1 VKATLSIP
9 SIQLPQVPSFSISN
23 EIPTVRVPFLSL
35 LLEPRPLRKWF
46 FIWGFCLY
54 LVFCFGC
61 FFALEQPRLNHDTFI
76 RFGADSPTYW
86 DGVEYRSQ
94 HSESGTVLVS
104 FTGNLLG
111 PVLIGTL
118 FRTGFAVACFN
129 IVLFFFAVEVACTIP
144 GVDRYRL
151 LFLLAICAETAPALV
166 TLNKEIMVL
175 VSALLFAKYVYSK
188 KRSLILLAAVFVVSV
203 FARWEQI
210 AILLLY
216 LFLSRK
222 GSVFRRKPW
231 MAVFTIIAILTVLYP
246 LIARLPGSRIGAFTQ
261 YARGA
266 NTIAKL
272 NKIQTDFGFPLV
284 LVPKII
290 MDIFG
295 ELLRPF
301 TFLGEYYML
310 GYADVHSIFIIPL
323 FSIALITLLVK
334 AYRRGL
340 LHPERPIALLIITY
354 AIVTAVTP
362 FVQPRYYYFNYVLLC
377 VELARYNEAE
387 RRVQL
392 ESPVTAKLA

>member
-1 VKATLSIP
+1 MKANLSIP
-9 SIQLPQVPSFSISN
+9 SIQLPQVPSFSISR
-23 EIPTVRVPFLSL
+23 EIPTVRIPFLSL

-54 LVFCFGC
+54 LAFCFGC

-86 DGVEYRSQ
+86 DGVEYRTQ
-94 HSESGTVLVS
+94 HTQTGSVLIS

-111 PVLIGTL
+111 PVLIGML
-118 FRTGFAVACFN
+118 MRTGFGVACFN
-129 IVLFFFAVEVACTIP
+129 VVLFFLAVEVACTIP
-144 GVDRYRL
+144 GVNRYRL

-175 VSALLFAKYVYSK
+175 VSALLFAKYVLSK
-188 KRSLILLAAVFVVSV
+188 KRSLFLLALVFAISV

-216 LFLSRK
+216 LFLTRK
-222 GSVFRRKPW
+222 GSIFVRRPW
-231 MAVFTIIAILTVLYP
+231 LAVFTVVAILTVLYP
-246 LIARLPGSRIGAFTQ
+246 LIVRLPGSQIGAFTQ
-261 YARGA
+261 YAKGA

-272 NKIQTDFGFPLV
+272 NRIQTNFGFPLV
-284 LVPKII
+284 VVPKII

-301 TFLGEYYML
+301 TFLGEYWLL
-310 GYADVHSIFIIPL
+310 GYADIHSIFIIPL

-340 LHPERPIALLIITY
+340 LTPRRPLGLLMIIY

-362 FVQPRYYYFNYVLLC
+362 FVQPRYNYFVYVLLC
-377 VELARYNEAE
+377 VELSRYNEE
-387 RRVQL
+387 KGRVAL
-392 ESPVTAKLA
+392 SSPAGAMA

>member
-1 VKATLSIP
+1 MKANLSIP
-9 SIQLPQVPSFSISN
+9 SLQLPQVPSFSISN
-23 EIPTVRVPFLSL
+23 EIPTVRIPFLSL
-35 LLEPRPLRKWF
+35 LLEPRPLRKWL

-61 FFALEQPRLNHDTFI
+61 FFVFEQPRLNHDTYI

-86 DGVEYRSQ
+86 DGVEYRRQ
-94 HSESGTVLVS
+94 HTQTGSVLVS

-188 KRSLILLAAVFVVSV
+188 RRSFILLLAVFAVSV

-222 GSVFRRKPW
+222 GSVFKRKPW
-231 MAVFTIIAILTVLYP
+231 LAVFTVVAILTVLYP

-261 YARGA
+261 YAKGA

-272 NKIQTDFGFPLV
+272 NRIQTDFGFPLV
-284 LVPKII
+284 VVPKII

-295 ELLRPF
+295 ELLRPL
-301 TFLGEYYML
+301 TFLGEYYIL
-310 GYADVHSIFIIPL
+310 GYADIHSIFIIPL

-340 LHPERPIALLIITY
+340 LNPARPIALLIITY

-377 VELARYNEAE
+377 LELARYNEGE
-387 RRVQL
+387 DRVL
-392 ESPVTAKLA
+392 EGSPVTAKLA